1 MKLPRRLAA
10 LAVLPLAIGLAGCAP
25 AVVMKSAPD
34 AANTGCAEVT
44 VRLPET
50 VGGLP
55 IRETDAQ
62 ATGAWGDPAG
72 VFLTCGVTVPGPS
85 EADCIDVAG
94 VDWLR
99 DASNETL
106 TVFTTYGRD
115 PAISVGVDA
124 VNVSGGPVLEDLSSA
139 VSVIEQ
145 TRRCLARTEAIDT
158 TPND

>member
-10 LAVLPLAIGLAGCAP
+10 LAVLPLAVSLAGCAP
-25 AVVMKSAPD
+25 AVVMETGPD
-34 AANTGCAEVT
+34 AASTACAEVS
-44 VRLPET
+44 VRLPDT
-50 VGGLP
+50 VAGLP
-55 IRETDAQ
+55 SRETDAQ

-72 VFLTCGVTVPGPS
+72 VFLTCGVPVPGPS
-85 EADCIDVAG
+85 EATCIEVAG

-99 DASNETL
+99 DASNELL

-115 PAISVGVDA
+115 PAISVGIDA
-124 VNVSGGPVLEDLSSA
+124 VNVSGGPALEDLSSA

-145 TRRCLARTEAIDT
+145 TSRCLARTEAIDT